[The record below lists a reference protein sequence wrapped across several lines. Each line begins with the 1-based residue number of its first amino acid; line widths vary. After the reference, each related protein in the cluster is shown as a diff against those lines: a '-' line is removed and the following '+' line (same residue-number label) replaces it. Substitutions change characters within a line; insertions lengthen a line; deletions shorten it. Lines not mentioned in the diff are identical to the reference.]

1 MYYQEMLIFSKN
13 LITYLNKED
22 GRLFIQTHN
31 FPDPDAV
38 AASFGLKELL
48 ESQNIHAEI
57 IYDGELQRD
66 ALIKM
71 IAQLNIPIYHWKQYE
86 LVDSDRIIIVDGCK
100 GNSNVED
107 LTGREIAVI
116 DHHKSLTTEDV
127 ELIDIR
133 PEYGSCSTIICEFY
147 QELGVI
153 PSREAASAMHIG
165 LARDTDLYT
174 RGMTE
179 MDLSALSFLFPHSDL
194 EMVNSILRNN
204 IQLSDLDYYK
214 NILDNL
220 MEYKGLAVCYLPEGC
235 PQNLMGILGDFVL
248 SLQEIHFAAIF
259 ANNSDAISVSFRNN
273 WSDKDAS
280 HIMKR
285 FTVGIGRGGGH
296 NEMAGG
302 LISKQASPSPQ
313 LWFEKL
319 KKLLN

>member
-1 MYYQEMLIFSKN
+1 MYYQEKLIFSKN
-13 LITYLNKED
+13 LITYLNKES

-38 AASFGLKELL
+38 ASAFGLKGLL
-48 ESQNIHAEI
+48 DSQDIHAEI

-71 IAQLNIPIYHWKQYE
+71 IAQLHIPIYHWKQYE
-86 LVDSDRIIIVDGCK
+86 LIDSDRIIIVDGCK

-107 LTGREIAVI
+107 LTGKEIAVI

-133 PEYGSCSTIICEFY
+133 PEYGSCSTIICEYY

-179 MDLSALSFLFPHSDL
+179 MDLKALTFLFPYSDL
-194 EMVNSILRNN
+194 DLVNLILRNN
-204 IQLSDLDYYK
+204 IQLSDLDFYRK
-214 NILDNL
+214 VLESL
-220 MEYKGLAVCYLPEGC
+220 MVYKGLAVCYLPEGC
-235 PQNLMGILGDFVL
+235 PQNLMGILGDFIL
-248 SLQEIHFAAIF
+248 SLQEINFAALF
-259 ANNSDAISVSFRNN
+259 ANNSDAVSVSFRNN
-273 WSDKDAS
+273 RGDKDAS
-280 HIMKR
+280 RIMKS
-285 FTVGIGRGGGH
+285 FTTGIGRGGGH
-296 NEMAGG
+296 KEMAGG
-302 LISKQASPSPQ
+302 IIEKQESPDPEI
-313 LWFEKL
+313 WFEKL
-319 KKLLN
+319 KELLN